1 MGMEQVTFTFSISAA
16 VLGVGATLV
25 AIIIASVLVWSTL
38 PNNRSDTA
46 RNPRVLLTG
55 FGWVLSPIW
64 LILLAATLW
73 RIFEMLIVGTPS
85 FGGSSLGA
93 GALIVAL
100 LGAPFLIWSTVLKH
114 ETVRYQKEGL
124 ITDRINKAVEQLGV
138 EKTVERRGRTLFY
151 TVGITKYSAFEYDD
165 VPFNYPPNATE
176 KKRRE
181 WVQMKVTQPNIEVRI
196 GAILSL
202 ERIAQ
207 DSTNHDQ
214 GRDHVRV
221 MEILCAYIRQNAPA
235 TTAQNYPEPDWE
247 LLADDATDDE
257 RRERFGSYLFDSKAW
272 QWAQTLPPPR
282 ADIALALK
290 VLGRRTATQR
300 QVEAAW
306 PNLYDESVTWPF
318 DAELRPLPKLTAN
331 TPRDPAEL
339 DKFKADLGKWQET
352 LRAYSGYR
360 LDLRGTNLQGADLSS
375 ERPDR
380 SDAVFSGAKFHKSCL
395 AGANLNGARLEG
407 ALFDDARLEGAS
419 LRSAQ
424 LTCAEINR
432 ANFESARLWLAR
444 MDGVNGMQPRMD
456 GATLL
461 GAVLNAIT
469 IREGYFVCADLRGA
483 SMEGAFMDRTD
494 LKGANL
500 APAHFL
506 QATLRNVYFDT
517 ETKWDDTQMQGT
529 SLAHIDFSDT
539 PISAAQIA
547 VTFGDGSTILP
558 EDMARPRHWP
568 QQTLEWSE
576 HGTEYRKWLSN
587 PDTYTPPL

>member
-25 AIIIASVLVWSTL
+25 AIIVASVLVWSTL

-73 RIFEMLIVGTPS
+73 RLFEMLILGTSS

-138 EKTVERRGRTLFY
+138 EKTVKIKKGE
-151 TVGITKYSAFEYDD
+151 IT
-165 VPFNYPPNATE
+165 
-176 KKRRE
+176 R
-181 WVQMKVTQPNIEVRI
+181 PNIEVRI

-235 TTAQNYPEPDWE
+235 TTARDYPEPDWE
-247 LLADDATDDE
+247 LLADKATDDE
-257 RRERFGSYLFDSKAW
+257 RQERFGGYFFDSKAW
-272 QWAQTLPPPR
+272 RWAQTLPPPR

-290 VLGRRTATQR
+290 VLGRRTAKQR
-300 QVEAAW
+300 RVEAAW
-306 PNLYDESVTWPF
+306 PNLYDETITWPF
-318 DAELRPLPKLTAN
+318 DAELRPLPELTAN

-339 DKFKADLGKWQET
+339 AKFKAELEKWQET
-352 LRAYSGYR
+352 LGAYSGYR

-380 SDAVFSGAKFHKSCL
+380 SDAVFSGAKFHKSRL
-395 AGANLNGARLEG
+395 AGANLDGARLEG
-407 ALFDDARLEGAS
+407 ALLPGARLEGAS

-424 LTCAEINR
+424 LTCAKINR

-444 MDGVNGMQPRMD
+444 MDGVHGLQPRMD
-456 GATLL
+456 GATLSR
-461 GAVLNAIT
+461 AVLNAISIT
-469 IREGYFVCADLRGA
+469 KGYFVCANLQGA
-483 SMEGAFMDRTD
+483 SMEGAVMNWID

-500 APAHFL
+500 RLARITR
-506 QATLRNVYFDT
+506 ATLRFVNFDK

-529 SLAHIDFSDT
+529 SVAHVDFSDT

-547 VTFGDGSTILP
+547 VTFGDGRTVLP
-558 EDMARPRHWP
+558 KNMARPRHWS

-576 HGTEYRKWLSN
+576 YITEYRKWLSN
-587 PDTYTPPL
+587 PDTYTPPV